1 MRAGY
6 KGLSSPKALAWAMP
20 RRKQE
25 KSGSRRPTI
34 DEYFMQMAH
43 LVATRSTCL
52 RRNVGAVI
60 VKEKRVLS
68 TGYNGAP
75 KGMRHCEETGCLR
88 QKLKVPPGERH
99 ELCRGVHAEQNAIV
113 QAAYFGVSIKD
124 ATMYITNHPCSVCSK
139 MLVNAGMTCVI
150 YEDGYPDDLALEV
163 LREGG
168 IETRKLGK
176 K

>member
-1 MRAGY
+1 MPAKAPK
-6 KGLSSPKALAWAMP
+6 KG
-20 RRKQE
+20 
-25 KSGSRRPTI
+25 KSVRPTI

-52 RRNVGAVI
+52 RRNVGAII
-60 VKEKRVLS
+60 VKDKRVLS

-88 QKLKVPPGERH
+88 QKLNVPPGERH

-113 QAAYFGVSIKD
+113 QAAYFGVSIKN

-139 MLVNAGMTCVI
+139 MLVNAGITHVV
-150 YEDGYPDDLALEV
+150 YEDGYPDELALEV
-163 LREGG
+163 LKEGG
-168 IETRKLGK
+168 VETRKLSGK
-176 K
+176 